1 MEDYRPDT
9 SLDYTAFKLDDITQK
24 DNYSRKYFKDLE
36 TGKRATILCQE
47 TYPCDE
53 CIIEITEEDRKVI
66 INSDEVCLNDYDCDF
81 DEDYDGSGIEIT
93 LKDADSFSK
102 EE

>member
-1 MEDYRPDT
+1 MPRNISP
-9 SLDYTAFKLDDITQK
+9 
-24 DNYSRKYFKDLE
+24 
-36 TGKRATILCQE
+36 
-47 TYPCDE
+47 
-53 CIIEITEEDRKVI
+53 EEDRKVI
-66 INSDEVCLNDYDCDF
+66 INSEVCLNDYDCDF